1 MPVLIKS
8 VTGEVLDNIKTN
20 IEVIKFTESS
30 FGYDDWFRIGII
42 EVFLQNFKK
51 VVEITDLNKSREL
64 GLTINKNKKFID
76 LEISY

>member
-30 FGYDDWFRIGII
+30 FGYDDWFIIGII

-51 VVEITDLNKSREL
+51 VVEITDLNKNKEL